1 MLTQR
6 ASSLDLTAYDS
17 PYHSDRYSAGGGIF
31 RGDRSSRFSHS
42 ESLGSGI
49 GGQRYGI
56 SNDHDMNNVNRGT
69 PAALRDMIR
78 NRRRAQAEGLA
89 SGQEYHRSET
99 LRQMLESGEGGSG
112 GRASGR
118 ARGRFGDGRER
129 DFSDLMFGSGG
140 MGADDSMA
148 QMEEMMYMEVREIKM
163 LSPLVIRPVSVL

>member
-1 MLTQR
+1 
-6 ASSLDLTAYDS
+6 
-17 PYHSDRYSAGGGIF
+17 
-31 RGDRSSRFSHS
+31 
-42 ESLGSGI
+42 
-49 GGQRYGI
+49 
-56 SNDHDMNNVNRGT
+56 MNNMNRST

-78 NRRRAQAEGLA
+78 NRRRAQADALA
-89 SGQEYHRSET
+89 SGHEYHRSET